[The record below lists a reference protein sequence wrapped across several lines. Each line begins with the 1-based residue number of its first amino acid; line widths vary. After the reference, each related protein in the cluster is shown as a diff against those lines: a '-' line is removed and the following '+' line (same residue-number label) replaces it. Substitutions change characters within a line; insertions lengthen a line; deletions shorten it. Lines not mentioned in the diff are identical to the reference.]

1 MKIEVGKKYEDQHGH
16 VVEIVAH
23 NDRPSVPRQTFIGL
37 RDHGTGVKFVRY
49 YGAKGEAFVPLARE
63 HVPFK
68 LEVGKAYA
76 TRNGNGYGVVI
87 NQTAGYF
94 VALVASG
101 GGGPRVRT
109 YADNG
114 LLLLPSPGEHSVD
127 LVPGPISP
135 PGSCF
140 GYGPFAAA
148 AAAGILAQLMSG
160 EERVSEVSVDHSSAI
175 RTLTGLRFEIRQ
187 GMGR

>member
-1 MKIEVGKKYEDQHGH
+1 MQIEVGKKYEDAQGRL
-16 VVEIVAH
+16 VEIVAR
-23 NDRPSVPRQTFIGL
+23 NDKPAYRHKALIGL
-37 RDHGTGVKFVRY
+37 LDRGDGSRYVRC
-49 YGAKGEAFVPLARE
+49 YGAKGEAFVPLVRE

-76 TRNGNGYGVVI
+76 ARNGNGYGVVI

-101 GGGPRVRT
+101 GGSPRVRT

-114 LLLLPSPGEHSVD
+114 SLLLPPPGEHGFD
-127 LVPGPISP
+127 LVPGPIFP
-135 PGSCF
+135 PGSPF
-140 GYGPFAAA
+140 GYEPVAAA
-148 AAAGILAQLMSG
+148 AAAGILAELMSG
-160 EERVSEVSVDHSSAI
+160 KEKISEVMVDHTSAI
-175 RTLTGLRFEIRQ
+175 RTLTGIRFEIRQ